1 MSSHIL
7 IENIT
12 PGEIEDTAV
21 ILVLGYQPKQK
32 KQASNP
38 LLCISN
44 FAKIGLIIRKAQY
57 KPVQSNNLKRPP
69 SLGPFKCPQPCS

>member
-12 PGEIEDTAV
+12 PSEIEDTAV
-21 ILVLGYQPKQK
+21 ILILGYQPKQN
-32 KQASNP
+32 KQSSNP

-44 FAKIGLIIRKAQY
+44 LAKTGLIISKAQH

-69 SLGPFKCPQPCS
+69 SLGPFK